1 MIAFCSLLTVVR
13 TFMKNLILNGF
24 RPDRFIS
31 CHVVHPVLKML
42 NVSVGVPIL
51 MYHSISWDPGGYRIQ
66 YFETNTFPSI
76 FEEHMRFLAAEG
88 YKPVGLECLLA
99 TDTEKTGS
107 KPVVITFD
115 DGYLDFYRNAFPIL
129 KRYGATATVFLPTGY
144 IGISRSL
151 FHGRP
156 CLVRDEVR
164 ELSQNGISFGS
175 HSHSHG
181 ELKNLSR
188 KGMEDELRISKE
200 IIENMTGMP
209 VDSFSYPYAFPQA
222 QKDFV
227 RLYRAALID
236 AGYKFGV
243 TTRIGLNS
251 RDSDFLTL
259 KRIPAS
265 SHDDPLLFA
274 AKLEGAYDWLHFLQ
288 TLFKKSRELSAMEF

>member
-1 MIAFCSLLTVVR
+1 
-13 TFMKNLILNGF
+13 MKNLILNGF

-42 NVSVGVPIL
+42 NVSGGVPIL
-51 MYHSISWDPGGYRIQ
+51 MYHNISWERGGHPIP
-66 YFETNTFPSI
+66 YFETNTFPSV

-88 YKPVGLECLLA
+88 YKPAGLECLIA
-99 TDTEKTGS
+99 TGAEKTGS
-107 KPVVITFD
+107 KHVVITFD

-129 KRYGATATVFLPTGY
+129 RRHGATATVFLPTGY
-144 IGISRSL
+144 ISTPRKM
-151 FHGRP
+151 FKQRP
-156 CLVRDEVR
+156 CLNWNEIR

-175 HSHSHG
+175 HSQSHG
-181 ELKNLSR
+181 ELRNLCP

-200 IIENMTGMP
+200 IVENMTGMP
-209 VDSFSYPYAFPQA
+209 VHSFSYPYAFPQA

-274 AKLEGAYDWLHFLQ
+274 AKLEGAYDWLHSLQ